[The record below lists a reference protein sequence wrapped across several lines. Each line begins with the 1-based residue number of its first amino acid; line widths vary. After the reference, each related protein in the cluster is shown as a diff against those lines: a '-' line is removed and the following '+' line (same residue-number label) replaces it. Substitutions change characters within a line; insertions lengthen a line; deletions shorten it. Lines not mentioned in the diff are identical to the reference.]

1 MERYFRVNM
10 WKDGRRV
17 KSKGSSGCK
26 VSYVLESCR
35 DVPNIVGTTLE
46 AMMLALK

>member
-1 MERYFRVNM
+1 MNM

-17 KSKGSSGCK
+17 KNKGSSEGK
-26 VSYVLESCR
+26 GTYVLEWCR
-35 DVPNIVGTTLE
+35 TVPNIVGTTLE